1 MSTNELQ
8 KYIFEILGNN
18 FDREL
23 SFQIDN
29 PSERYFWYRKR
40 KQVAN
45 LIKKNIALFSNL
57 DKSEQE
63 YLFVDVGC
71 GEGLDLFLLRDMFE
85 KLGINNYKF
94 LGLEGFPLSHEIAKA
109 KKQYLAKSNIDFE
122 LVELTQGLSLESGS
136 VDVIY
141 CSEVV
146 EHLINPEN
154 LLNEFRRVL
163 KPGGYL
169 ILSTPNE
176 PNLFQKAFWLSSA
189 KENLKLVVE
198 NRINNPKKKAKVGSQ
213 EVLIYGHVSCRPAT
227 QWDKALRAIDFDL
240 VDYRRGA
247 LIYGG
252 REFENWEFF
261 LGFRLLL
268 EGILDLLP
276 KALTRSISDQ
286 MITLYKLKDK

>member
-1 MSTNELQ
+1 MSQNELQ
-8 KYIFEILGNN
+8 KYIFEILGKN

-45 LIKKNIALFSNL
+45 LIKKNIALFSNP
-57 DKSEQE
+57 DNNEQE

-71 GEGLDLFLLRDMFE
+71 GEGLDIFLLRDLFE
-85 KLGINNYKF
+85 KLQINNYRF
-94 LGLEGFPLSHEIAKA
+94 LGLDGFALSYEIAKA
-109 KKQYLAKSNIDFE
+109 KKEYFGKPNIDFA
-122 LVELTQGLSLESGS
+122 LVDLTQKLALENDS

-146 EHLINPEN
+146 EHLITPEN

-163 KPGGYL
+163 KSGGYL
-169 ILSTPNE
+169 ILTTPNE
-176 PNLFQKAFWLSSA
+176 PNLLQKAFWVSSA
-189 KENLKLVVE
+189 KEKVKLVVK
-198 NRINNPKKKAKVGSQ
+198 NRINNPIKVTI
-213 EVLIYGHVSCRPAT
+213 EEKELCLYDHISCRKAN
-227 QWDKALRAIDFDL
+227 QWDKTLSSIGFDL

-247 LIYGG
+247 LIYGA
-252 REFENWEFF
+252 RDFENWDFV
-261 LGFRLLL
+261 LGFRFLL

-276 KALTRSISDQ
+276 KLLTRQISDQ